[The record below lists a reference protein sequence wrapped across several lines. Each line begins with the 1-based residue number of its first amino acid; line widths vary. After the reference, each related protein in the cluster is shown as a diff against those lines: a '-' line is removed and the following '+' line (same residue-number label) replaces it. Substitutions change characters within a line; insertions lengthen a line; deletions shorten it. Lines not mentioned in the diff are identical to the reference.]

1 MAKTRKV
8 RQRKNLRKKQ
18 KSRRQAKGYEQMVP
32 AYLSKMLNKVSKD
45 TYNQEFVDNGNPS
58 VVSRILSHLPKKGV
72 KGAIHRA
79 DKAEYERRLREALI
93 LNKKILSDQEA
104 LIKQLKMSGID
115 GPSNRTRNK
124 GRHTTDP
131 VLEDLELEAYH
142 TKQAIMQIEHFISR
156 IKQGA
161 LNDMPDGFTSYGE
174 FLRERP
180 GWDMPRMTYTTRF
193 RPPGYP
199 NWR

>member
-1 MAKTRKV
+1 MAKTKKV
-8 RQRKNLRKKQ
+8 RQRRILVKKQ

-45 TYNQEFVDNGNPS
+45 TYDQEFVDNGNPS

-93 LNKKILSDQEA
+93 LNQKILSDQQA

-115 GPSNRTRNK
+115 GPARRTRSS

-142 TKQAIMQIEHFISR
+142 TRMAIMQIERLISR
-156 IKQGA
+156 VEQGA

-174 FLRERP
+174 FIRERP
-180 GWDMPRMTYTTRF
+180 GWDMPI
-193 RPPGYP
+193 GD
-199 NWR
+199 NLIINKL

>member
-1 MAKTRKV
+1 MAKTKKV
-8 RQRKNLRKKQ
+8 RQRKNLGKKQ

-32 AYLSKMLNKVSKD
+32 AYLSKMLNKVSLD
-45 TYNQEFVDNGNPS
+45 TYKQEFVDNGKPS

-93 LNKKILSDQEA
+93 LNRKILSDQEA

-115 GPSNRTRNK
+115 GPSTRTRNK

-131 VLEDLELEAYH
+131 VLEELELEAYH
-142 TKQAIMQIEHFISR
+142 TKQAIMQIERFISR
-156 IKQGA
+156 IEQGA

-180 GWDMPRMTYTTRF
+180 GWDMPRMTYATRF

>member
-8 RQRKNLRKKQ
+8 KQRRNLGKKQ
-18 KSRRQAKGYEQMVP
+18 KSRRRAKGYEQMVP
-32 AYLSKMLNKVSKD
+32 AYLSKMLNKVSLD
-45 TYNQEFVDNGNPS
+45 TYNREFVDNGKPS
-58 VVSRILSHLPKKGV
+58 VVSRILSHLPKRDV
-72 KGAIHRA
+72 KGAIYRA
-79 DKAEYERRLREALI
+79 DKADYERRLREALV
-93 LNKKILSDQEA
+93 LNKKILGDQEA
-104 LIKQLKMSGID
+104 LIKQFKMSGAD

-131 VLEDLELEAYH
+131 VLNDLELEAYH
-142 TKQAIMQIEHFISR
+142 TKWSIMQIEGLLSR
-156 IKQGA
+156 IEQGR
-161 LNDMPDGFTSYGE
+161 LDDLPHGFTNYSE
-174 FLRERP
+174 FRREAP

>member
-1 MAKTRKV
+1 
-8 RQRKNLRKKQ
+8 
-18 KSRRQAKGYEQMVP
+18 MVP
-32 AYLSKMLNKVSKD
+32 AYLSKMLNKVSLD
-45 TYNQEFVDNGNPS
+45 TYNREFVDNGNPS
-58 VVSRILSHLPKKGV
+58 VVSRILSHLPKRDV

-79 DKAEYERRLREALI
+79 DKADYERRLREALI

-104 LIKQLKMSGID
+104 LIKQLKMSGAD
-115 GPSNRTRNK
+115 GPSRRTRSS
-124 GRHTTDP
+124 GRHATDP

-142 TKQAIMQIEHFISR
+142 TKWAIMQIEGLLRSIER
-156 IKQGA
+156 NE
-161 LNDMPDGFTSYGE
+161 LNDLPRGFTNYSE
-174 FLRERP
+174 FRREAP